1 MDQIVHQYLQ
11 VPNVNLK
18 TVQIVAHLMH
28 TELLITKKRWL
39 RHDGVADSPKS
50 CNMRQIFLI
59 IFIVFSCLSIF
70 GQSKIEGRV
79 IGDESVM
86 LIVTPVNNDS
96 ILAFGNVDEDG
107 KFSLTIDDSTFPLL
121 KIIVTGLNIKIM
133 EKIIKNESQS
143 LTFNVTSE
151 TKQLKEV
158 IVNAKKIREGAIL
171 LIIWRQV
178 LLVKMTRFWRTCCV
192 NCQV

>member
-1 MDQIVHQYLQ
+1 M
-11 VPNVNLK
+11 
-18 TVQIVAHLMH
+18 
-28 TELLITKKRWL
+28 
-39 RHDGVADSPKS
+39 
-50 CNMRQIFLI
+50 
-59 IFIVFSCLSIF
+59 
-70 GQSKIEGRV
+70 

-158 IVNAKKIREGAIL
+158 IVKAKKIRERGDTINYMASSFIGKNDGT
-171 LIIWRQV
+171 V
-178 LLVKMTRFWRTCCV
+178 LKSV
-192 NCQV
+192 